1 MPSAGC
7 WGPQCLRRCVIEW
20 TPSRPGERDG
30 AHLFPP
36 NTLPPPPLSPPPAAC
51 PTFPLGLLLPR
62 PQVMRP
68 RINVEALEVNATLGE
83 FLHLV
88 NKTQYSRIPV
98 YEEEIDHIVGVTI
111 VKVGRSAAD
120 W

>member
-1 MPSAGC
+1 
-7 WGPQCLRRCVIEW
+7 
-20 TPSRPGERDG
+20 
-30 AHLFPP
+30 
-36 NTLPPPPLSPPPAAC
+36 
-51 PTFPLGLLLPR
+51 
-62 PQVMRP
+62 MRP

-111 VKVGRSAAD
+111 VKVGRSAPD
-120 W
+120 L